1 MERSRNKDARSGDR
15 TRDLMH
21 QGRALTNCATLATV
35 NRDPMVIAAG
45 RSLVN
50 KVNKIGP
57 KTDPCGM
64 PVVTGI
70 SITGV

>member
-1 MERSRNKDARSGDR
+1 MLKIDVSSAY
-15 TRDLMH
+15 M
-21 QGRALTNCATLATV
+21 

-57 KTDPCGM
+57 KTDPCGRQFVSNM
-64 PVVTGI
+64 SDSTPLVTVYCI
-70 SITGV
+70 LPLK